1 MKYAFVL
8 SAVAFVFSGGRC
20 HGNTTTWG
28 NGGTGATLAVCQ
40 PDSCALI
47 SELSAMRERLAGTI
61 ATQDGL
67 LQSVNSLVKDM
78 AVSRAQLELC
88 GSQTLELRK
97 INEEQNHQLKA
108 LRESMG
114 SEGPRVAFSVAL
126 GDSVGPFDKDSTLKY
141 QRIISNMGSGY
152 NPATGTFTAMVR
164 GVYYFSYTMYNN
176 NSGQPN
182 SVVSLMMNSQRMV
195 STWDTEG
202 DDSHDSATNGA
213 AVQLEVGDSVF
224 IKLYAN
230 RLLYDDGYYYNT
242 FSGFL
247 LFNM

>member
-1 MKYAFVL
+1 MKCAFVL
-8 SAVAFVFSGGRC
+8 LAVAFVFSGGRC
-20 HGNTTTWG
+20 HGNTTAWG
-28 NGGTGATLAVCQ
+28 NGGTGASLAVCQ
-40 PDSCALI
+40 PDSCAII

-61 ATQDGL
+61 AAQDGL
-67 LQSVNSLVKDM
+67 LRSVDALVKEM
-78 AVSRAQLELC
+78 AFTKAQLEVC
-88 GSQTLELRK
+88 SGQAVELRK
-97 INEEQNHQLKA
+97 INQQQNEQLKA
-108 LRESMG
+108 LREDMS
-114 SEGPRVAFSVAL
+114 SAGPRVAFSVAL

-152 NPATGTFTAMVR
+152 NPATGTFTAMAR
-164 GVYYFSYTMYNN
+164 GMYYFCYTMYNN

-213 AVQLEVGDSVF
+213 AVQLEAGDSVF
-224 IKLYAN
+224 VKLYAN
-230 RLLYDDGYYYNT
+230 RLLYDDVHYYNT

-247 LFNM
+247 LFAM